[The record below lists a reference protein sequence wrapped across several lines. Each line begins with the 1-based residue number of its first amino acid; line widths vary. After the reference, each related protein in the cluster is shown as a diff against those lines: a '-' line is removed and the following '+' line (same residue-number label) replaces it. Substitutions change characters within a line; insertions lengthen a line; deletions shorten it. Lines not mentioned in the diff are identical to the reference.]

1 MLTII
6 QGESS
11 STTSRVTTNSD
22 NQTSTTA
29 SADTALLF
37 FFTLSNGDITTI
49 SRQSGAYTTTLRD
62 GEVLTVPSI
71 SATTTGQTSTASRTS
86 SISSTSSQESN
97 TITSTVDI
105 AGAGGQG
112 AATATYSST
121 TSTTSAASSGGG
133 GGSNDPP
140 AGTIA
145 GGVVGG
151 AAGLAV
157 LVLIAM
163 LFLRWYRRKNQV
175 GHRELPPGSA
185 SSPEASEHPADR
197 SGPGMAERAG
207 LMPFAAALPALF
219 RHQNRSAEG
228 SAPSERGFTRVS
240 GRKLPSAFSGGMS
253 SEGEGSRQQQQ
264 QSPPGMPLTGS
275 PPDERNLSSTSFYR
289 DSQGFYGGDGAVDR
303 SSTSPTSATSPTSP
317 TSPSSNAPIHTG
329 PEMMTMSPGPQ
340 RQPQVHSGGPYYLS
354 PGVDMASSPPG
365 AAAQFAR
372 SDTPSSLRNSRF
384 TEDM

>member
-1 MLTII
+1 M
-6 QGESS
+6 
-11 STTSRVTTNSD
+11 
-22 NQTSTTA
+22 
-29 SADTALLF
+29 
-37 FFTLSNGDITTI
+37 
-49 SRQSGAYTTTLRD
+49 RD

-86 SISSTSSQESN
+86 SISSTSSEETN
-97 TITSTVDI
+97 TITSTADVS
-105 AGAGGQG
+105 GVGGQG
-112 AATATYSST
+112 ATTATATYSST
-121 TSTTSAASSGGG
+121 TSTTSAASGGGG
-133 GGSNDPP
+133 GGSNDTP

-163 LFLRWYRRKNQV
+163 LFVRWYRRKGQL

-185 SSPEASEHPADR
+185 TSPDTSEQPPDR
-197 SGPGMAERAG
+197 GGPGMAERAG

-219 RHQNRSAEG
+219 RHQNRSVEG

-253 SEGEGSRQQQQ
+253 SDEAGSHQQRQ

-289 DSQGFYGGDGAVDR
+289 DSQGFYGGDGTAGR

-317 TSPSSNAPIHTG
+317 TSPSSNAPIHPG

-340 RQPQVHSGGPYYLS
+340 RQPQVHSGGPYTMS
-354 PGVDMASSPPG
+354 PGLDMASSPSG